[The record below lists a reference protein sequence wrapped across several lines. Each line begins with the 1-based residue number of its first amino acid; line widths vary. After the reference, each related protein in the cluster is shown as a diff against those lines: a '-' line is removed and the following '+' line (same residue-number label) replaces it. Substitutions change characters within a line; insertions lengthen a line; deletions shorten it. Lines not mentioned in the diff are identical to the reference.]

1 MDLRLFQQNRPE
13 ASISAP
19 QRYVCNWGRS
29 GSRADTVN
37 VLRFDPIS
45 DGESGLQQL
54 RVIFDLCA
62 RVCHRFDIRTQGENP
77 GALAA
82 HVGDRLRGRG
92 AIVASTAT
100 IVCA

>member
-1 MDLRLFQQNRPE
+1 VN
-13 ASISAP
+13 
-19 QRYVCNWGRS
+19 S
-29 GSRADTVN
+29 GSRKSTLETTRLTHLGRGECIATV
-37 VLRFDPIS
+37 
-45 DGESGLQQL
+45 E
-54 RVIFDLCA
+54 VIFDLCA